1 MPRQEFPALKLFP
14 MSCTHLGNK
23 QEALFQVRGPAW
35 PARRKLPALGRE
47 CPAAV
52 AFPVVEKVRSFKP
65 CGVHLWLESRAEIMI
80 TNLSYR
86 LDSESAKRKILLSAL
101 VGKAAETGSSRT
113 LTLGP
118 GLSRDSE
125 LRSLSR
131 WPCTNR
137 DCGYWVRKL
146 PQGALAARTGRV
158 TPNRSQMPISH
169 GDGHGRCRARS
180 EAGHIQVKSTMPSTL
195 TATFITGISCVL
207 CAGKIGVILTET
219 SLQVTVMGWPGHRGR
234 DFHGPTAERPGSMT
248 LARAPIRSATAA
260 VSESRESS
268 TCMPGC
274 RAGTVSGQWPVRA
287 RARPTPASLSP
298 DLCRQKVISK
308 FVHIYPGNGYN
319 IMIKSLDSLDSEFY
333 AIMIQNIFQAGSK
346 PRRRTLGPRSGL
358 QTAVHRLYRERW
370 LRNI

>member
-1 MPRQEFPALKLFP
+1 M
-14 MSCTHLGNK
+14 
-23 QEALFQVRGPAW
+23 FQVRGPAW

-195 TATFITGISCVL
+195 TATFITGISFVL
-207 CAGKIGVILTET
+207 CAGKIGVILTEA
-219 SLQVTVMGWPGHRGR
+219 SLQVTIMGWPGHRGKSRANGRTAGLNDPGPDTILHARVPGR
-234 DFHGPTAERPGSMT
+234 DGERSVASPGPGPAHTRVIEPGF
-248 LARAPIRSATAA
+248 
-260 VSESRESS
+260 VSTESYIQIC
-268 TCMPGC
+268 TH
-274 RAGTVSGQWPVRA
+274 
-287 RARPTPASLSP
+287 LS
-298 DLCRQKVISK
+298 RK
-308 FVHIYPGNGYN
+308 
-319 IMIKSLDSLDSEFY
+319 
-333 AIMIQNIFQAGSK
+333 
-346 PRRRTLGPRSGL
+346 
-358 QTAVHRLYRERW
+358 W
-370 LRNI
+370 L